1 MMTPFRSLAAALA
14 ALLAISAPLHAE
26 TPVLRVAAQKAG
38 TVSWELETIRAEG
51 LDTANGFTLE
61 VLDVAPG
68 PAGQIA
74 LQGGEADAI
83 VTDWIWTARQRAAGE
98 DFVFIPYSR
107 AVGGV
112 MVPKDSAARSLG
124 DLKGQKIGIAGG
136 PLDKSWILL
145 RAYARQEYGYDLA
158 DETEQVFGAP
168 PLIAEIA
175 EKGEVAGAT
184 NFWHFLAKMEVAGM
198 RELISIDDVAAKLGL
213 DPSVPLLGYVVR
225 GSLVTEQPALV
236 EGLARAS
243 AEAKARLASDPAAWD
258 RIRPMMNAA
267 NDAEFEALKAGFLA
281 GTPAPGRIDEAAA
294 GKVLSL
300 MATLGGA
307 ELVGDANTLPEGLFV
322 QPGS

>member
-1 MMTPFRSLAAALA
+1 M
-14 ALLAISAPLHAE
+14 
-26 TPVLRVAAQKAG
+26 
-38 TVSWELETIRAEG
+38 
-51 LDTANGFTLE
+51 
-61 VLDVAPG
+61 
-68 PAGQIA
+68 
-74 LQGGEADAI
+74 
-83 VTDWIWTARQRAAGE
+83 
-98 DFVFIPYSR
+98 
-107 AVGGV
+107 
-112 MVPKDSAARSLG
+112 
-124 DLKGQKIGIAGG
+124 
-136 PLDKSWILL
+136 
-145 RAYARQEYGYDLA
+145 
-158 DETEQVFGAP
+158 FGAP